1 MKASSGWRGKSCLV
15 ETGSGTVQLQ
25 ARRRGILSFLSPPS
39 RVIQQKWPAFS
50 SLDVFVFRV
59 KPRAHLW
66 FPLEHPPL
74 RGELG
79 HLLFHLSLRD
89 NTSAHSNYSA
99 PPHLTVPS
107 SACAAGAS
115 RRENRKLCS
124 TVYSLSFELSN
135 RHVLILRDY
144 FQKKSRRAQTDRIA
158 QLRVSPASHYSRFR
172 LPPSLSDPPRGSSLH
187 DDFPRRKD
195 AIYSQ
200 GNLTWWQA
208 GSHAQR
214 LT

>member
-39 RVIQQKWPAFS
+39 RVIQQRWPAFS
-50 SLDVFVFRV
+50 SLDVFVSRV

-99 PPHLTVPS
+99 PPPYCTFIGLCSLERQGERTGS
-107 SACAAGAS
+107 SALPYIHFPLNFRIGMFLFSAI
-115 RRENRKLCS
+115 
-124 TVYSLSFELSN
+124 T
-135 RHVLILRDY
+135 
-144 FQKKSRRAQTDRIA
+144 FQKNLDA
-158 QLRVSPASHYSRFR
+158 
-172 LPPSLSDPPRGSSLH
+172 PRPIELL
-187 DDFPRRKD
+187 
-195 AIYSQ
+195 
-200 GNLTWWQA
+200 N
-208 GSHAQR
+208 
-214 LT
+214 